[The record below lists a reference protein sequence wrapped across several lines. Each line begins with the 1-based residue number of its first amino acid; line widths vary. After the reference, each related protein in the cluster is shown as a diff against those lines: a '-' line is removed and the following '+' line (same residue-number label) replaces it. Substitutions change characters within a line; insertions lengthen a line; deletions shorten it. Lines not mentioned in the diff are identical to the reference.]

1 VSNLQ
6 LKKVLT
12 LRTIVATS
20 AGLTLSSSTFVAA
33 VQVASYLAGD
43 AAWLAILTGG
53 LLCTTAALCFGELNG
68 MTPSAAG
75 IRLYFSKA
83 FNDQL
88 SLIVSMLYML
98 VIMGVIGAESYV
110 LAQVLNEVWPTV
122 PALVWILTMFSIVT
136 VLNVL
141 GVKIAGGFQNVL
153 TYSLLLS
160 MLAFAF
166 IALAKVDF
174 QITAPL
180 ATGGA
185 TGLVNAVALGVFL
198 FVGFEWVTPL
208 AEEVT
213 HHRMVSRGMLLA
225 IGILSITYAIFTL
238 AMTAST
244 PREALA
250 GSPIP
255 HMLFARSIL
264 GEAGVAW
271 MVAITLAASIT
282 TFNAG
287 LISVSRF
294 VYSSAREHVLPPVLS
309 KISMRFFTPWAAV
322 VAIFIIAVAISI
334 AVLVTHRYLMLVN
347 MAAAMESIIYALA
360 GLAVIRLRK
369 MAPDI
374 DRPYR
379 IPGGLIIPGIC
390 AVVFTVLALAVFA
403 SFPLVLLYI
412 TLGLL
417 ICTWYVRVVVPQ
429 LKRRYQT
436 QQETARPRRRP
447 VAQEASESKE

>member
-1 VSNLQ
+1 LQ

-98 VIMGVIGAESYV
+98 IVMGVIGAESYV

-122 PALVWILTMFSIVT
+122 PALVWILTMFSIVAL
-136 VLNVL
+136 LNVL
-141 GVKIAGGFQNVL
+141 GVKIAGGFQSVL

-166 IALAKVDF
+166 IALAKMDF

-185 TGLVNAVALGVFL
+185 AGLVNAVALGVFL

-255 HMLFARSIL
+255 HMLFARNIL

-294 VYSSAREHVLPPVLS
+294 VYSSAREQVLPPVLS
-309 KISMRFFTPWAAV
+309 KISTRFFTPWTAV
-322 VAIFIIAVAISI
+322 VAIFIIALAISI
-334 AVLVTHRYLMLVN
+334 AVLVTQRYLMLVN
-347 MAAAMESIIYALA
+347 MAAAMESIIYALHSSSH
-360 GLAVIRLRK
+360 IN
-369 MAPDI
+369 
-374 DRPYR
+374 
-379 IPGGLIIPGIC
+379 
-390 AVVFTVLALAVFA
+390 
-403 SFPLVLLYI
+403 
-412 TLGLL
+412 
-417 ICTWYVRVVVPQ
+417 Q
-429 LKRRYQT
+429 H
-436 QQETARPRRRP
+436 
-447 VAQEASESKE
+447 